1 VISLEA
7 IPIPPIPR
15 LPLVPDPLRR
25 IRVPRDIEAVSTRA
39 DEVADVEALGMAAT
53 GIERIWAGVERL
65 YRSGFYPAIALCVR
79 RHGQVVLDRA
89 IGHAR
94 GNGPSD
100 RQDAARTLATPET
113 PFVIFSASK
122 AMTAVVAH
130 LLDERGLLHVDESLR
145 PDLSDP
151 RGSGSAA

>member
-1 VISLEA
+1 MISLES

-15 LPLVPDPLRR
+15 LPLVGDPLRR
-25 IRVPRDIEAVSTRA
+25 IRVPRDLDAVTARSVEARDA
-39 DEVADVEALGMAAT
+39 QALGMTAG
-53 GIERIWAGVERL
+53 GIERIWSLVERL

-100 RQDAARTLATPET
+100 GEDAVRTR
-113 PFVIFSASK
+113 SHRRRRS
-122 AMTAVVAH
+122 
-130 LLDERGLLHVDESLR
+130 
-145 PDLSDP
+145 
-151 RGSGSAA
+151 